1 MIGGHQSL
9 AEFRARFG
17 DERADYA
24 RALQHHYANGPS
36 ADWQQQFVSAY
47 AASHPWEDWAET
59 WAHYLHM
66 TDTLETAAA
75 CGISVRPHRAHEPRL
90 AVVPNRVGSPGAS
103 FDRLI
108 DSWFPVTYVLNNLNR
123 GLGLPDAYPFVLST
137 PVLDKLRFVHDI
149 VAAAAATPVVASPG

>member
-1 MIGGHQSL
+1 
-9 AEFRARFG
+9 
-17 DERADYA
+17 
-24 RALQHHYANGPS
+24 
-36 ADWQQQFVSAY
+36 
-47 AASHPWEDWAET
+47 
-59 WAHYLHM
+59 M

-90 AVVPNRVGSPGAS
+90 AVVPNRVGSPGGS

-137 PVLDKLRFVHDI
+137 PVLEKLRFVHDV
-149 VAAAAATPVVASPG
+149 VAAAAPTPVAASPG